1 MGIINL
7 HLGYVFV
14 FILLFSPSFKA
25 DKNEQLSK
33 SKADDK
39 MNIVMEVYFLFTTNC
54 FNYVI

>member
-7 HLGYVFV
+7 HLGAIFV

-33 SKADDK
+33 FKADDK
-39 MNIVMEVYFLFTTNC
+39 MNIVMEV
-54 FNYVI
+54 